1 MSGVDEPAHLARRM
15 REKAR
20 QLTEAAERATDP
32 QERQRL
38 EKKARTIRDRSE
50 RQSGTAGADVHPT
63 K

>member
-1 MSGVDEPAHLARRM
+1 MSGVDEPANLARQM

-20 QLTEAAERATDP
+20 QLTEAAEHATDP

-50 RQSGTAGADVHPT
+50 RQRGTAGADVRPT